1 MPDGNRGHIK
11 EEGIGH
17 TVRVSK
23 WRKKASIRLVGASGL
38 RSSELYEPQMMH
50 LVSGARLEETEE
62 QTVKKRGKRI

>member
-23 WRKKASIRLVGASGL
+23 WRKMPLSGW
-38 RSSELYEPQMMH
+38 
-50 LVSGARLEETEE
+50 
-62 QTVKKRGKRI
+62 